1 MSSGSSSVGENERR
15 RRREKLGICQ
25 HCLPLP
31 LSSPSQRRE
40 ARATAVSLFLCLLWW
55 SALPL
60 ALLHVLLHLPP
71 CHRRCS
77 AISVCH
83 LPSLNLL
90 KRKDLERLDL
100 FLWKRKDLE
109 RLDLQGKRQ
118 QHTDA
123 DTVRNVGLCGC
134 LGFFATLGMFAV
146 VNGKAT
152 GRMNQRI
159 RLEWRLD
166 SLGKEKRR
174 LC

>member
-1 MSSGSSSVGENERR
+1 MSGDAGGRSSGSANTVF
-15 RRREKLGICQ
+15 
-25 HCLPLP
+25 
-31 LSSPSQRRE
+31 
-40 ARATAVSLFLCLLWW
+40 LFLCLLRLSGEKLGPPPSAFS
-55 SALPL
+55 SAL
-60 ALLHVLLHLPP
+60 
-71 CHRRCS
+71 HRRCS

-83 LPSLNLL
+83 LPSLNPL

-123 DTVRNVGLCGC
+123 DTVGNVGLCGC

-146 VNGKAT
+146 VNDKAT